1 MQLCWCIWYSSCTSW
16 CNAAYEAADVW
27 KKFTIVEDAV
37 TAGIAEIETKDREKA
52 GKFLE
57 NGKIVIVKN
66 GRKYNINGLA
76 E

>member
-1 MQLCWCIWYSSCTSW
+1 M
-16 CNAAYEAADVW
+16 
-27 KKFTIVEDAV
+27 KFTIVEAAV

-66 GRKYNINGLA
+66 GRKYNINGQA